1 MPQQKGTIN
10 EYKNL
15 LYKKQYTYLKVLQL
29 RYCGRDSI
37 IQVRNRPYFHY
48 GPFGRT
54 KNKWRWF
61 LISQLYEKSYLPRI
75 CFMPIFGNRWCTKV
89 VCHPRTCSNEKIRL
103 EKLRLWGTLTSILT
117 WLISTQ
123 VTEVK
128 KLIFF
133 SIFLP

>member
-10 EYKNL
+10 EYKKL

-54 KNKWRWF
+54 KNKWRWYRH
-61 LISQLYEKSYLPRI
+61 IKHHVGTEHINPWQDPWQSIKIQLFYS
-75 CFMPIFGNRWCTKV
+75 
-89 VCHPRTCSNEKIRL
+89 
-103 EKLRLWGTLTSILT
+103 
-117 WLISTQ
+117 
-123 VTEVK
+123 
-128 KLIFF
+128 
-133 SIFLP
+133 